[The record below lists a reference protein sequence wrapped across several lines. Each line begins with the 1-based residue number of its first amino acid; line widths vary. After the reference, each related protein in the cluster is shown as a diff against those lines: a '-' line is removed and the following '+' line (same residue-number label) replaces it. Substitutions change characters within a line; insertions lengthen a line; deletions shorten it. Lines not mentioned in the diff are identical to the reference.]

1 MASAQEPPTKR
12 GRLEGAADVVYEPES
27 LTDFVVRKS
36 YMACMSG
43 HAGAAHAGSGGLQL
57 P

>member
-12 GRLEGAADVVYEPES
+12 GRLEGVADVVYEPES
-27 LTDFVVRKS
+27 LTDFVVRKFH
-36 YMACMSG
+36 MACMSG
-43 HAGAAHAGSGGLQL
+43 DAGAANAGSGRLQL